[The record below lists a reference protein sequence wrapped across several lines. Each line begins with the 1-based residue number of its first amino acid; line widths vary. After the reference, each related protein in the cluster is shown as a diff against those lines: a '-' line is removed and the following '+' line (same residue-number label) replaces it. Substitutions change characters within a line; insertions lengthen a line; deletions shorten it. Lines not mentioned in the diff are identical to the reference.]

1 MWRRGI
7 YVWLGEV
14 ERVKDILSSFVDT
27 EKVREFKDKRQ
38 HQDNDSISL
47 TLFVKAETFL
57 VLSYIFG
64 RGA

>member
-27 EKVREFKDKRQ
+27 QKVREFKDKRQ